1 VTDNAVGFMNGE
13 VGSLD
18 ELSMTACASQ
28 SHPPFQFNEMAPM
41 GKSYIF
47 KDYLSFQILY
57 SVTSFLQT
65 ISIIHFIMEFPD
77 AFAD

>member
-41 GKSYIF
+41 GESYIF
-47 KDYLSFQILY
+47 KDHLSFQILY

-77 AFAD
+77 VFAD